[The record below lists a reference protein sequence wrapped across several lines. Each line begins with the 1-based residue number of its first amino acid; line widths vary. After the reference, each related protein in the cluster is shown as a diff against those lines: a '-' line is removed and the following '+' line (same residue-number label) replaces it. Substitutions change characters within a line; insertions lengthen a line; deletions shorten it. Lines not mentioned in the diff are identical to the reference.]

1 MGQICDIET
10 VEPQESPIKVCVKFY
25 NIEICYRR
33 WGEEKASF
41 LIIIYYTQM
50 YGCRLIYGGGAICF
64 SILMW
69 DWY

>member
-33 WGEEKASF
+33 GGEEKASF

-64 SILMW
+64 SILM
-69 DWY
+69 